1 MCNGRSCCDRFVVSG
16 PYKLS
21 PTHSV
26 ASWHPLRPPP
36 VGIPL
41 RRVLQPSPWR
51 TGLNPLLAAIP
62 VVS

>member
-1 MCNGRSCCDRFVVSG
+1 MQRA
-16 PYKLS
+16 LL
-21 PTHSV
+21 
-26 ASWHPLRPPP
+26 LRPFREIRSLQPVADAFGGELASSPAPP

-51 TGLNPLLAAIP
+51 TGLNPLLAAIL